1 MDATAPTGHTGH
13 TRELQERGYTVFESL
28 YDPTWVAHVR
38 AEIEGIHAELG
49 SPRCY
54 TPGYQTLRPGIDLC
68 AAGMAVRSLVMQRP
82 ELAASLIKPEVAA
95 AMRGALGQ
103 DMVLEVAGCVVSDDS
118 RPFFGWHMHVGG
130 IDDGEYRKRDYWPT
144 VAKMQRVMTL
154 TYLQDLTDDIGS
166 ILILPR
172 KVGDPTAPPQDL
184 DARAWAGQVELR
196 VPAGSLVAVD
206 ECTWHAVR
214 PKRGPGLRIFVGVS
228 YAAREAPIGGWADEA
243 VGELGKLEQS
253 SELLRSLMR

>member
-1 MDATAPTGHTGH
+1 MDSAAH
-13 TRELQERGYTVFESL
+13 TRELQERGYTVFESI
-28 YDPTWVAHVR
+28 YDPEWVAQVR

-54 TPGYQTLRPGIDLC
+54 TPGNQELRPGVNLC
-68 AAGMAVRSLVMQRP
+68 AAGMAVRSLLSLRP
-82 ELAASLIKPEVAA
+82 RFAADLIKPEVAA

-103 DMVLEVAGCVVSDDS
+103 DMVLEVAGCVVADHS

-130 IDDGEYRKRDYWPT
+130 VDDGEYRKHDSWPT
-144 VAKMQRVMTL
+144 VSKMQRVMTL
-154 TYLQDLTDDIGS
+154 TYLQDLTDDNGP

-172 KVGDPTAPPQDL
+172 RIGDPTAPPQDP
-184 DARAWAGQVELR
+184 DAGSWDGQVELR
-196 VPAGSLVAVD
+196 VRAGSLVAVD

-214 PKRGPGLRIFVGVS
+214 PKRSPGLRIFVGVS
-228 YAAREAPIGGWADEA
+228 YAARDAPVGGWADER
-243 VGELGKLEQS
+243 VGELGELEQS